1 MSHNVSA
8 KTQTTFLNIELRT
21 GIPYANLLAN
31 HRLFTGAIS
40 DYFGLRQDDCMP
52 TVGATGAIEAVRN
65 HVFRMRL
72 KPCPTVLTV
81 CPDYWRA
88 RESFTGFGFRVIDL
102 HTEPFGF
109 TIIEAQL
116 VAKANETKPDV
127 IYLSLPN
134 NPTGAI
140 FDPEP
145 VIAGVPEKTAVVLDL
160 TLPTRAIDVR
170 ALTLDPYQKFRGR
183 RELFL
188 VGSTSKS
195 HGTAEYRIGWVVC
208 ANSDDAL
215 QLKDENRNA
224 VASVSAAEATKQLKR
239 GSTAIASIE
248 SSFDLLRDGEKEGG
262 FELITPGR
270 SAETG
275 YVLIRPR
282 ADTEEFRNI
291 LERRGISV
299 MWGSEFGVS
308 DRYVRLETLEP
319 RNIHVF
325 VETIN
330 DAAREKTVVV
340 SSALDAY
347 H

>member
-1 MSHNVSA
+1 
-8 KTQTTFLNIELRT
+8 
-21 GIPYANLLAN
+21 
-31 HRLFTGAIS
+31 
-40 DYFGLRQDDCMP
+40 
-52 TVGATGAIEAVRN
+52 
-65 HVFRMRL
+65 
-72 KPCPTVLTV
+72 
-81 CPDYWRA
+81 
-88 RESFTGFGFRVIDL
+88 
-102 HTEPFGF
+102 
-109 TIIEAQL
+109 
-116 VAKANETKPDV
+116 
-127 IYLSLPN
+127 
-134 NPTGAI
+134 
-140 FDPEP
+140 
-145 VIAGVPEKTAVVLDL
+145 VLDL
-160 TLPTRAIDVR
+160 TLPSRAIDVR
-170 ALTLDPYQKFRGR
+170 ALTLDLYQKFRGR

-347 H
+347 Q